1 MVTAGAMDKESIGS
15 TIARPVTAKK
25 MGTKQ
30 EQQGAIQWAGV
41 RITKTGNPNLDR
53 VNQQELTTMN

>member
-1 MVTAGAMDKESIGS
+1 MVTAGATDIESIRN

-30 EQQGAIQWAGV
+30 EQLGAIQWEGV
-41 RITKTGNPNLDR
+41 RITKIGNPNLDR
-53 VNQQELTTMN
+53 ANQQELTTVN